1 MVSTGQPSPRERV
14 IAAALAQVTAGGL
27 AVSLDHISLE
37 EVITAS
43 GVSRATAYRVWS
55 NKQEFLADVMVAAV
69 RATTLEVDSPREV
82 EHVLELVEGNPDLAT
97 DPALRR
103 HVVVDGL
110 RVSVQAD
117 LERMVTS
124 TRWATYLALSATAR
138 GLPDGG
144 LRTEVTSALAQAERQ
159 FSAHRV
165 SVYARLPRLLGY
177 RLVPPLDA
185 ANGFEVMAEAAGAL
199 MTGFVVKIASRPALL
214 EDTFALAAFGAGE
227 LEWTMPGFA
236 LTGMLLSYLE
246 PDPEIAWDEA
256 QVARFRATLAEIT
269 GILDRAWA
277 ASGARDGAQ

>member
-1 MVSTGQPSPRERV
+1 MGQPTPRERV

-37 EVITAS
+37 EVISAS
-43 GVSRATAYRVWS
+43 GVSRATAYRIWA
-55 NKQEFLADVMVAAV
+55 NKQAFLADVMVAAV

-82 EHVLELVEGNPDLAT
+82 AHILDLVARNPDLAT
-97 DPALRR
+97 DPGRRR

-117 LERMVTS
+117 IERMVAS
-124 TRWATYLALSATAR
+124 PRWATYLALSATGR
-138 GLPDGG
+138 GLPDGD
-144 LRTEVTSALAQAERQ
+144 LRAEVTGALAHAEQQ

-199 MTGFVVKIASRPALL
+199 MTGFVVKIASRPSLL
-214 EDTFALAAFGAGE
+214 TGTFPLAAFGADE
-227 LEWTMPGFA
+227 LEWTVPGFA
-236 LTGMLLSYLE
+236 LTGLLLSYLE
-246 PDPEIAWDEA
+246 PDPEIVWDEA
-256 QVARFRATLAEIT
+256 QVARFRAALEEIT
-269 GILDRAWA
+269 ELLDRAWA
-277 ASGARDGAQ
+277 ASDTPLSR